1 MFCSMIRGW
10 RFSQLWDGSLLEMGL
25 DQMDFGVIGVMVG
38 VVCLVSILQERGRDV
53 RQEVGRLPLLLRW
66 SVYYGVL
73 FGICVF
79 GAYGEGYV
87 PVDLIYANF

>member
-1 MFCSMIRGW
+1 MIRGW
-10 RFSQLWDGSLLEMGL
+10 RFSQLWDGSRLELGL
-25 DQMDFGVIGVMVG
+25 DQMDIGLIGIMVV
-38 VVCLVSILQERGRDV
+38 VVCHARILQERGRDV